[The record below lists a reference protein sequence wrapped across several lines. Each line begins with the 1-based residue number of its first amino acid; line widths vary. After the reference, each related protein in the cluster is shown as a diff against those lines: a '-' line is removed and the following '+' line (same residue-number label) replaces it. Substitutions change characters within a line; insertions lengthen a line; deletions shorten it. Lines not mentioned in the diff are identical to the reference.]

1 MLYFMNLLMEAI
13 DISEE
18 TDDIKK
24 RQDKLKEDITYALK
38 KKLIT
43 KQDAEEMNEIAG
55 LKMFE

>member
-18 TDDIKK
+18 AEDMQK
-24 RQDKLKEDITYALK
+24 RKDKLKEQITYALK